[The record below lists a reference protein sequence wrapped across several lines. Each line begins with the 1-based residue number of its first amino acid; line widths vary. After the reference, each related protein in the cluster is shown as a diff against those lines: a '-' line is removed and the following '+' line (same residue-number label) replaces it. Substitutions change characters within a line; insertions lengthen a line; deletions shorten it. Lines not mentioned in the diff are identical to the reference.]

1 MSRTTPEPDPL
12 DRELR
17 EAFRRTD
24 LPAAPLDLRAE
35 IEALPSSPR
44 RARGVAGG
52 ARFGWWPRSSAL
64 LGLVAAA
71 VAIAV
76 VVAGLP
82 ILLTQSQ
89 GGHESPTAS
98 QSMPLA
104 SPRLSPSSEP
114 ATSAGT
120 GAPYSMGS
128 FAWQEVGIGTF
139 DGVEDLALFPVDQG
153 LLVLGTSRTAQAR
166 LWLSS
171 DGLTFQ
177 PLDASA
183 FASGDPARQMVGMT
197 GLVKGPAGY
206 LAVGRQVLPMSES
219 TKAEVPS
226 PLVWRSADGLHWSRL
241 DPKGLPQSGIRSIAA
256 TSNGYVVAL
265 DGAFSDPS
273 IGPFSAYTS
282 TDGTSWQ
289 ATSVVAMDVV
299 AHAGHVVAVTSD
311 GAVAVTDD
319 GANWTTL
326 HPAKQVVTIEAGP
339 DGFVGITYD
348 QANTHMSVIRSADA
362 RTWTTAGNTTGNWT
376 NGMVYAMGRWVTLGA
391 SPGGPVPWAPIITS
405 PDGVIWQ
412 STAIPYEVLTKSLT
426 GGVSFHPFGD
436 GLFAETQAEIGPGDM
451 VSYGPLQV
459 HLWFVRA
466 ARAGDTP
473 GSTVPPEPT
482 VPPPVATPSDGITEA
497 RAIEIAS
504 ALYPV
509 TMTKPY
515 GKLVPIGGMDPKETL
530 VPADTLVWAVTVLVP
545 KPACS
550 GKAPGSSPCELP
562 YGSLTVMVDYYSG
575 DVIEVVDNFLQAAP
589 DSARRSGK

>member
-1 MSRTTPEPDPL
+1 MNEPGKRTSLARTPVASGGPDHERVHAPGV
-12 DRELR
+12 
-17 EAFRRTD
+17 FGVGRRAARGLAGLGLAGLVIAAT
-24 LPAAPLDLRAE
+24 LAMTVGVRMAGPGAGATGSPVAHGLTPAG
-35 IEALPSSPR
+35 PSS
-44 RARGVAGG
+44 
-52 ARFGWWPRSSAL
+52 S
-64 LGLVAAA
+64 AAA
-71 VAIAV
+71 TSVA
-76 VVAGLP
+76 
-82 ILLTQSQ
+82 
-89 GGHESPTAS
+89 
-98 QSMPLA
+98 
-104 SPRLSPSSEP
+104 P
-114 ATSAGT
+114 ATPAGT

-153 LLVLGTSRTAQAR
+153 LLVLGTSWTAQAR
-166 LWLSS
+166 LWLSL

-177 PLDASA
+177 SLDASA
-183 FASGDPARQMVGMT
+183 FTSGDPARQMVGMT

-206 LAVGRQVLPMSES
+206 LAVGRQVLPMTES
-219 TKAEVPS
+219 TKPQAPS

-265 DGAFSDPS
+265 DAPLGGSS
-273 IGPFSAYTS
+273 TGPFSAYRS

-289 ATSVVAMDVV
+289 ATSIATMNVV
-299 AHAGHVVAVTSD
+299 AHAGHVVAVTSG

-326 HPAKQVVTIEAGP
+326 HPAKQVVTMEAGP

-348 QANTHMSVIRSADA
+348 QATTHMSVIRSPDG
-362 RTWTTAGNTTGNWT
+362 RTWTTAGDTTGNWT

-391 SPGGPVPWAPIITS
+391 SPGGPIPWAPIITS
-405 PDGVIWQ
+405 PEGVTWQ

-436 GLFAETQAEIGPGDM
+436 GLFAETQAEIGRGDV
-451 VSYGPLQV
+451 VSYGSLQV

-482 VPPPVATPSDGITEA
+482 VPPAATPSGGITEA

-504 ALYPV
+504 ALYPT
-509 TMTKPY
+509 TMTEPS
-515 GKLVPIGGMDPKETL
+515 GKLVPIGGIDPGETL
-530 VPADTLVWAVTVLVP
+530 VPADRLVWAVTVLVP
-545 KPACS
+545 KAACS
-550 GKAPGSSPCELP
+550 GKAPGPSPCELP

-575 DVIEVVDNFLQAAP
+575 DVIEVVDNF
-589 DSARRSGK
+589 K